1 MKAYLRSRRWA
12 LGYGLVLAVLVAL
25 PYAAAWQAQGQ
36 AWRFSGFLMG
46 VEDGN
51 SYLAKMLLGARG
63 AWLFRPPYTTWRLA
77 PLPVFLPYLWLGKLA
92 AGAGLHLQ
100 LAVLFHWAR
109 LVGVVAWVLATYDF
123 SALFLPAERWRRWA
137 VVLATAGAGLGW
149 LLVPWARLS
158 WAGPLCFYSP
168 ETYGFL
174 AALLLPHLLWARA
187 LLLWILRR
195 VLLASPRRMEWQAAA
210 LAALLAWLHPLEL
223 LPLVAVLGG
232 WGGGTVLWAWWR
244 QGKPEAIRR
253 ARQIAPRAGPALA
266 VASLAAGGYA
276 WLARVNPYLRVW
288 TAQNLLPSPP
298 WWQYGL
304 AYGWLL
310 PFAWWGR
317 WRWRRGGWRT
327 VLPLVWVALSP
338 ALVYAPLTVQR
349 RLADGVWVAW
359 AVLAAA
365 GLAEAAR
372 RWGHSRVRKLAW
384 GVLGMAVVPN
394 VLVLVGVMGMAFRH
408 APPAFLPEREVAAF
422 QALGAQV
429 ASGDGV
435 LAAYATGNALPAWAP
450 VRVVAGLGPESP
462 HLAVQEAA
470 LRQFFSPATPDSWR
484 RVFLQ
489 ENHLR
494 WVFWGPAERALGG
507 WDPHQSA
514 WLCLRYEQNGYAF
527 WEVCR

>member
-12 LGYGLVLAVLVAL
+12 LGYGLVLAALVAL
-25 PYAAAWQAQGQ
+25 PYAVAWQAEGQ

-51 SYLAKMLLGARG
+51 SYLAKMLLGAQG
-63 AWLFRPPYTTWRLA
+63 AWFFRPPYTTWRTGA
-77 PLPVFLPYLWLGKLA
+77 LPVFLPYLWLGKLA
-92 AGAGLHLQ
+92 GGAGLHLQ

-109 LVGVVAWVLATYDF
+109 LAGVVALVLATYDF
-123 SALFLPAERWRRWA
+123 AALFLPAERWRRWA

-149 LLVPWARLS
+149 LLAPWARLS

-195 VLLASPRRMEWQAAA
+195 VLLAPPEGLAWQGAV

-232 WGGGTVLWAWWR
+232 WGGGAVLWAWR
-244 QGKPEAIRR
+244 QHGKPEAARR
-253 ARQIAPRAGPALA
+253 IHQIARQAGPALA
-266 VASLAAGGYA
+266 VAGLSAAGYA
-276 WLARVNPYLRVW
+276 WLSRVDPYLRVW
-288 TAQNLLPSPP
+288 TAQNLIPSPP
-298 WWQYGL
+298 LWQYVL

-310 PFAWWGR
+310 PLAWWGR
-317 WRWRRGGWRT
+317 RRWQRGGWRK
-327 VLPLVWVALSP
+327 VLPVVWVALLP
-338 ALVYAPLTVQR
+338 VLVYAPLTVQR

-359 AVLAAA
+359 SVLAAA

-372 RWGHSRVRKLAW
+372 RGGRSRVRKLAG
-384 GVLGMAVVPN
+384 GVLAVAVVPS
-394 VLVLVGVMGMAFRH
+394 VLVLAGAVGLAFRH
-408 APPAFLPEREVAAF
+408 APPAFLPQREVAAF
-422 QALGAQV
+422 QALRAQA

-462 HLAVQEAA
+462 HLAAQEAA
-470 LRQFFSPATPDSWR
+470 LRRFFSPDTPDGWR
-484 RVFLQ
+484 RAFLQ
-489 ENHLR
+489 KNHLQ
-494 WVFWGPAERALGG
+494 WVFWGPDERALGS
-507 WDPHQSA
+507 WDPHRSA
-514 WLCLRYEQNGYAF
+514 WLCLRYEQEGYAF